1 MSEEDKA
8 ARVAALV
15 AFIKAATTP
24 TGARDSGNSKPG
36 AKDLKD
42 FDHVPLHLPEEVHA
56 VTTPLASLWALLEAY
71 FVDHGFK
78 DVAALASFIAS
89 NFRAAALNF
98 HSETIDPRLSL
109 SSGESFPAY
118 SDACG
123 SSSARR
129 DAMFRKNNLF
139 LNTKKKKR
147 RGKLFLLN
155 RLQKQRS
162 LVLNIFPI
170 LGFIKSV

>member
-78 DVAALASFIAS
+78 DVAVLASFIAS
-89 NFRAAALNF
+89 NFRAGENNDQKAFLRGPSQSGTYHFLARKLPGPNLPTTPLPPQ
-98 HSETIDPRLSL
+98 ERGQCRWPR
-109 SSGESFPAY
+109 
-118 SDACG
+118 SD
-123 SSSARR
+123 
-129 DAMFRKNNLF
+129 
-139 LNTKKKKR
+139 
-147 RGKLFLLN
+147 
-155 RLQKQRS
+155 
-162 LVLNIFPI
+162 
-170 LGFIKSV
+170 